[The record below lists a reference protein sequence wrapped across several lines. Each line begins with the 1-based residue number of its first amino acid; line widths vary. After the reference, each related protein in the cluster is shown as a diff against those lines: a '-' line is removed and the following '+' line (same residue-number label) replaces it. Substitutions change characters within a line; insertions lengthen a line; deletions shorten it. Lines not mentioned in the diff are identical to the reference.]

1 MMRSRDADD
10 ARIPSR
16 HEKITIQFVCLFERK
31 LLPRILRAV
40 EIAPPGT
47 FNIALG

>member
-16 HEKITIQFVCLFERK
+16 HEKITIHFVCLFERK
-31 LLPRILRAV
+31 LLPLILRA